1 MNKLTRNDGFIRLK
15 TMNRPNWLLLTYKV
29 PPEPASKRVA
39 LWRRLKAMGAVYL
52 QNGVCLLPKTD
63 DHVRRLKMLENEIR
77 KMGGEAVILET
88 VALDRAQEEK
98 VVTRFKHDRDDQYRE
113 FIGRCEGFEAEIAK
127 EFAIEKFTYA
137 ELEEEDTDLKKLQ
150 NWLEK
155 IKKLDFY
162 GGDLAEQAS
171 DKLRTCEALLEN
183 YAQRVFEVQ
192 DEMMGRLGNPSESGS
207 GSSQGNGAAE

>member
-1 MNKLTRNDGFIRLK
+1 MKRS
-15 TMNRPNWLLLTYKV
+15 NWLLLTYKV

-52 QNGVCLLPKTD
+52 QNGVCLLPQTD
-63 DHVRRLKMLENEIR
+63 EHVRQLKMLENEIR
-77 KMGGEAVILET
+77 RMGGEAVILET
-88 VALDRAQEEK
+88 VALDRSQEEK
-98 VVTRFKHDRDDQYRE
+98 VVARFKQDRDDQYRE

-162 GGDLAEQAS
+162 GGELAEQAS
-171 DKLRTCEALLEN
+171 VKLRTCEALLED

-192 DEMMGRLGNPSESGS
+192 DEVMGRLGGPPENGS
-207 GSSQGNGAAE
+207 GSDHGDGTAQ